1 MTGAPGMLGDGAV
14 TELKVESSLI
24 GQQLLVAG
32 QPPQFRDLTYQIVR
46 SIAESAGQLS
56 GVPVDIAYD
65 DLTNLGGLPN
75 EVTSFSHGSA
85 LPGNGKGL
93 VRRIGMTTLS
103 TNEPS

>member
-56 GVPVDIAYD
+56 GVPVDIVD
-65 DLTNLGGLPN
+65 KRSKLSLGGAAN
-75 EVTSFSHGSA
+75 RG
-85 LPGNGKGL
+85 GG
-93 VRRIGMTTLS
+93 
-103 TNEPS
+103 